1 MPRNKDIDITAVV
14 RYDRETFIKEYWD
27 YQAGE
32 HVTVLAPTG
41 GGKTQLAYSLLGAT
55 ATRDMQAVVMVMKP
69 RDETVDK
76 FTAKYK
82 FQVIRD
88 WPPLKMKRV
97 IAAKPPGYVLWPKE
111 SGNLY
116 RDNELQH
123 RVFERAIND
132 SYLTK
137 ESRIIFADEVVSL
150 QEELGLT
157 PELKRVW
164 TKGRSMKAGLWAASQ
179 RPRNISMYAYHAHH
193 LFFGFEPDANAQKR
207 YAEIGAGVDPDLII
221 AIVSKLP
228 KYEFLYIHRDS
239 RRLCIVGK

>member
-1 MPRNKDIDITAVV
+1 MPRNKDIPVSAVV
-14 RYDRETFIKEYWD
+14 RYDRETFIREYWD
-27 YQAGE
+27 YRPGE

-41 GGKTQLAYSLLGAT
+41 GGKTQLAYGLLGAT
-55 ATRDMQAVVMVMKP
+55 ASKDMQAVVMVMKP

-76 FTAKYK
+76 FTAQFK
-82 FQVIRD
+82 FQTVRD
-88 WPPLKMKRV
+88 WPPLKVKRM

-116 RDNELQH
+116 RDKEVH
-123 RVFERAIND
+123 HDVFERAIND
-132 SYLTK
+132 NYLSK
-137 ESRIIFADEVVSL
+137 EPRITFADEVVSL
-150 QEELGLT
+150 QRELGLT
-157 PELKRVW
+157 AELERVW
-164 TKGRSMKAGLWAASQ
+164 TKGRSMKDGLWAASQ
-179 RPRNISMYAYHAHH
+179 RPRYISMYAYHAHH

-207 YAEIGAGVDPDLII
+207 YAEIGAGVDPELII